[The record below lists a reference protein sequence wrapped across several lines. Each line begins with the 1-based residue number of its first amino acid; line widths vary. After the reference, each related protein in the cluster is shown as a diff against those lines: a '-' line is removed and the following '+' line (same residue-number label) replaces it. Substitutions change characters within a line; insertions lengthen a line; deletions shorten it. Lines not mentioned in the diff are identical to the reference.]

1 MKTLDSR
8 KGGASRCPC
17 WEADKEEGVGVRKK

>member
-8 KGGASRCPC
+8 KHGASRCPC
-17 WEADKEEGVGVRKK
+17 WEEDKEEDVGIRKE